1 MRMADRIDSRLR
13 DALAPTRLEVHD
25 DSHQHEGHGG
35 WRPGGETH
43 FRVIVVSPKFEGQGR
58 VARQRLVYGA
68 LDAELTERVHALQMI
83 TLAPSEDAG

>member
-1 MRMADRIDSRLR
+1 MRMADRIDARLR

-68 LDAELTERVHALQMI
+68 LDAELTERVHALQMT